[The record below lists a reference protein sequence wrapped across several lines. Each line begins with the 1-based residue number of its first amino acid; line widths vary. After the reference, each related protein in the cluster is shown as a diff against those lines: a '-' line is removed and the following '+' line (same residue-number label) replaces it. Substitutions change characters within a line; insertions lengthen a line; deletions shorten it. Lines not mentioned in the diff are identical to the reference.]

1 MTSDRKA
8 KLKALAARA
17 GRIREPCNDGVNNV
31 NDEQTEGS
39 AATTKKT
46 IVFRNYA
53 PTDESII
60 QQQQQQQQQQDQ
72 PSSSPLHKKQKTKLT
87 KAAHTGENDTS
98 RNIVSSE
105 VVEAVSSSTALQ
117 NALKEAR
124 QESTSSHGDT
134 MHTVSTTSTVKDM
147 APKKINSDLKRDISA
162 KLAKLEKRTQK
173 AIVSMLRERLELEA
187 SAAVNEE
194 AEDDVDIDLD

>member
-1 MTSDRKA
+1 MTNDRKA

-17 GRIREPCNDGVNNV
+17 GRIRETCNDGVNND

-60 QQQQQQQQQQDQ
+60 QQQQQQQQQDQ

-87 KAAHTGENDTS
+87 
-98 RNIVSSE
+98 
-105 VVEAVSSSTALQ
+105 ALQ

-124 QESTSSHGDT
+124 EESTSSHGDT
-134 MHTVSTTSTVKDM
+134 MHTVSTTSTVKNM

-194 AEDDVDIDLD
+194 TEDDVDIDLD

>member
-1 MTSDRKA
+1 MTNDRKA

-17 GRIREPCNDGVNNV
+17 GRIRETCNDGVNND

-98 RNIVSSE
+98 RN
-105 VVEAVSSSTALQ
+105 ALQ

-124 QESTSSHGDT
+124 EESTSSHGDT
-134 MHTVSTTSTVKDM
+134 MHTVSTTSTVKNM

-194 AEDDVDIDLD
+194 TEDDVDIDLD

>member
-1 MTSDRKA
+1 MTNDRKA

-17 GRIREPCNDGVNNV
+17 GRIRETCNDGVNND

-87 KAAHTGENDTS
+87 KAAQN
-98 RNIVSSE
+98 
-105 VVEAVSSSTALQ
+105 ALQ

-124 QESTSSHGDT
+124 EESTSSHGDT
-134 MHTVSTTSTVKDM
+134 MHTVSTTSTVKNM

-194 AEDDVDIDLD
+194 TEDDVDIDLD

>member
-1 MTSDRKA
+1 MTNDRKA

-17 GRIREPCNDGVNNV
+17 GRIREPCNDGVNND

-72 PSSSPLHKKQKTKLT
+72 PSSSPLHKKQKTK
-87 KAAHTGENDTS
+87 
-98 RNIVSSE
+98 
-105 VVEAVSSSTALQ
+105 STALQ

-124 QESTSSHGDT
+124 EESTSSHGDT
-134 MHTVSTTSTVKDM
+134 MHTVSTTSTVKNM

-194 AEDDVDIDLD
+194 TEDDVDIDLD

>member
-1 MTSDRKA
+1 MHLNYQKHPTMTNDRKA

-17 GRIREPCNDGVNNV
+17 GRIRETCNDGVNND

-98 RNIVSSE
+98 RI
-105 VVEAVSSSTALQ
+105 LQ

-124 QESTSSHGDT
+124 EESTSSHGDT
-134 MHTVSTTSTVKDM
+134 MHTVSTTSTVKNM

-194 AEDDVDIDLD
+194 TEDDVDIDLD